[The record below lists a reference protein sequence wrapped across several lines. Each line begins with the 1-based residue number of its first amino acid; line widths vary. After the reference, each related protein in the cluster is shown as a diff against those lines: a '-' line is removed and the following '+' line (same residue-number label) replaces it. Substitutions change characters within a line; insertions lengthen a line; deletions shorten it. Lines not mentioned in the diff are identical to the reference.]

1 MADVELA
8 SYTLGN
14 VQSILLTFSLGGLV
28 RLGLKP
34 RSLPSISQRL
44 ILQNALP
51 PGPSRGVELKTA

>member
-1 MADVELA
+1 MAEMKLA
-8 SYTLGN
+8 FYTLGN

-44 ILQNALP
+44 MLQNSLP
-51 PGPSRGVELKTA
+51 PGPSRGLELKIA